1 MLYLTL
7 LIGLTLIVIT
17 TKLTKNLKLA
27 SIWLLV
33 GQISASFI
41 IILFGNLEISHI
53 NQIELGYLSIPFSLL
68 FLVGFTNVM
77 NIEKEHKP
85 LILLL
90 PCISLV
96 CLSISAQIMG
106 HSFVSMI
113 GMCAVL
119 TIMLVLLNGYISGK
133 GKIGRTFTKSIG
145 FVIAV
150 LSLSLLKL
158 SFVMIY
164 IPIFTL
170 TLPLAL
176 YLLLQNKLTSIQS
189 IIISSLVALLFSS
202 IMFVI
207 PFNIVWYLVIVL
219 TVILAISQLSSK
231 HRFI

>member
-7 LIGLTLIVIT
+7 LIGLILIVIT
-17 TKLTKNLKLA
+17 TKLTQSFKLS

-41 IILFGNLEISHI
+41 IIVFGNLKISHI
-53 NQIELGYLSIPFSLL
+53 NQIELGYLTIPFSLL

-77 NIEKEHKP
+77 NMEKEQKP

-96 CLSISAQIMG
+96 CLSISALIMG
-106 HSFVSMI
+106 HSFVSMVGI
-113 GMCAVL
+113 CAVL
-119 TIMLVLLNGYISGK
+119 TITLVLLYSYISGK
-133 GKIGRTFTKSIG
+133 GNIGKTLTTSIG

-150 LSLSLLKL
+150 LSLSLFKF
-158 SFVMIY
+158 SFVTIY

-170 TLPLAL
+170 ALPLAL
-176 YLLLQNKLTSIQS
+176 YLLIQNKLSSVQS
-189 IIISSLVALLFSS
+189 IIISSLVALLFSL
-202 IMFVI
+202 IMFVV
-207 PFNIVWYLVIVL
+207 PFNIVWYLVIGL

-231 HRFI
+231 YRFI

>member
-17 TKLTKNLKLA
+17 TKLTQNLKLA

-96 CLSISAQIMG
+96 CLSISALIMG

-133 GKIGRTFTKSIG
+133 GKIGRTFTTSIG

>member
-7 LIGLTLIVIT
+7 LIGLILIVIT
-17 TKLTKNLKLA
+17 TKLTQNFKSP

-33 GQISASFI
+33 SQISASFI
-41 IILFGNLEISHI
+41 IIMFGNLEINHI
-53 NQIELGYLSIPFSLL
+53 NGIELGYLAIPFSLL

-77 NIEKEHKP
+77 NIEKEQTP

-96 CLSISAQIMG
+96 CLSISALIMG

-119 TIMLVLLNGYISGK
+119 TIMLVLLYGYISGK
-133 GKIGRTFTKSIG
+133 VNVGRTLTTSIG

-150 LSLSLLKL
+150 LSLSLLKS
-158 SFVMIY
+158 SFVTIY

-170 TLPLAL
+170 ALPLAL
-176 YLLLQNKLTSIQS
+176 YLLIQNKLTSVQS
-189 IIISSLVALLFSS
+189 IIISSLVAFLFSL

-207 PFNIVWYLVIVL
+207 PFNIVWYLVIGL

-231 HRFI
+231 YRFI

>member
-17 TKLTKNLKLA
+17 TRLTQNLKLS

-41 IILFGNLEISHI
+41 IIMFGNLKVSHI
-53 NQIELGYLSIPFSLL
+53 SQIELGYLSIPFSLL

-77 NIEKEHKP
+77 NVEKEQKP

-96 CLSISAQIMG
+96 CLSILGLVTG

-113 GMCAVL
+113 GIFAVL
-119 TIMLVLLNGYISGK
+119 TITLVLLYGCISGK
-133 GKIGRTFTKSIG
+133 GNIGRTFTTSIG
-145 FVIAV
+145 FIIAV
-150 LSLSLLKL
+150 LSLSLLEL

-170 TLPLAL
+170 ILPLVL
-176 YLLLQNKLTSIQS
+176 YLLLQNKITSVQS
-189 IIISSLVALLFSS
+189 IIISSLIALLFSL
-202 IMFVI
+202 IIFVI
-207 PFNIVWYLVIVL
+207 PFNIVWYLVIGF
-219 TVILAISQLSSK
+219 TVILALSQLSNK